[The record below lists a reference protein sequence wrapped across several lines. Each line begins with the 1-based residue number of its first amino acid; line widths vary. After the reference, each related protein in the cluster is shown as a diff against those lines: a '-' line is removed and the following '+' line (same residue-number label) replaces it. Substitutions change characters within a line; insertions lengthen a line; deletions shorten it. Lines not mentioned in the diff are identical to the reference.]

1 LAARAVQAA
10 GTVIYHG
17 QGNYN
22 SGLNMVGYFNFITPA
37 LMPGLKKRLIV
48 LQDTAV
54 PIRNVAASAIIA

>member
-1 LAARAVQAA
+1 
-10 GTVIYHG
+10 
-17 QGNYN
+17 
-22 SGLNMVGYFNFITPA
+22 MVGYFNFITPA